1 LLDGIVS
8 SMMEG
13 EKDDG
18 KGMKKMLNSG
28 VSASWMNDERLL
40 ANGVSATWMNDE
52 GLLANGVSAT
62 KEAKQLLDIIVSS
75 MMEGEKDDGKG
86 MKNAEQWCFSIGET
100 GEKLLSIGVSAT
112 GENERLL

>member
-1 LLDGIVS
+1 
-8 SMMEG
+8 
-13 EKDDG
+13 
-18 KGMKKMLNSG
+18 
-28 VSASWMNDERLL
+28 MNDERLL

-62 KEAKQLLDIIVSS
+62 KEAKQLLDGIVSS

-100 GEKLLSIGVSAT
+100 DEKLLTIGVSAT
-112 GENERLL
+112 GENERLLVFRQREKLLRMVLQQRKGKKRNKCWTELFRE